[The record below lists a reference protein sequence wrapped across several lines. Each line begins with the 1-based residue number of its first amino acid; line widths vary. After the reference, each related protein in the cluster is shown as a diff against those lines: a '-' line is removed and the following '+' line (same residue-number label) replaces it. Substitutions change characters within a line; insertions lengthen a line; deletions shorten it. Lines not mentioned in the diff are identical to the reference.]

1 MRVSGC
7 ENGTES
13 RLIRAARPGRRF
25 CSPSVTLHRFTISD
39 ANALRISDSEI
50 PNCRA
55 ILEGVM
61 PALKAAFDPSIV
73 AAGVAKGQR
82 SRRLDS
88 LAGEIR

>member
-1 MRVSGC
+1 VQPVPVGDSVAR
-7 ENGTES
+7 
-13 RLIRAARPGRRF
+13 RLLFTVLRF
-25 CSPSVTLHRFTISD
+25 QTPTRCVYSD
-39 ANALRISDSEI
+39 CEI

-61 PALKAAFDPSIV
+61 PALKAARMAFFPLWIDPFIV